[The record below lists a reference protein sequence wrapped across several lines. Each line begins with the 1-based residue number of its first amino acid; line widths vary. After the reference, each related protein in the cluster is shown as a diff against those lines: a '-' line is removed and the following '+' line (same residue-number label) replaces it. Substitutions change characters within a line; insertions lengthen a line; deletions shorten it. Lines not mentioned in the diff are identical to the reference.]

1 MAYAGW
7 RGDPTLAV
15 FSGGEQV
22 PGASETLLRDA
33 FSNCKRFFNLYGTT
47 EATVWQVRGTE
58 ETERGSE
65 GARERRKCGR
75 RNHPLVVCVV
85 CGSELC
91 NCCCGLVYSS
101 K

>member
-65 GARERRKCGR
+65 GARERGR
-75 RNHPLVVCVV
+75 NGEIEKWRDR
-85 CGSELC
+85 EIER
-91 NCCCGLVYSS
+91 
-101 K
+101 

>member
-65 GARERRKCGR
+65 GETEMRKEE
-75 RNHPLVVCVV
+75 PPISSVCCVWV
-85 CGSELC
+85 RAVQLLLWTCVLE
-91 NCCCGLVYSS
+91 
-101 K
+101 